1 MPPKTT
7 NCRYYPGVCSNK
19 TLDLF
24 WDEKCFPLIEHSQVI
39 FNTFHHLYCLMCD
52 NGYVD
57 ACDEWIGIIKPFNS
71 LENSISKKNASA
83 EFSFRNTQNR
93 YPWICSLR
101 SKGRRSRHYCAVTL
115 LSRAPGPTVLV
126 GPAHCTF
133 LCKSSRGVVN
143 NCCCGGPNDCSDVN
157 ERCGT
162 NPRVV
167 KLTGSDADILCGE
180 WETGDTPPTASGEKY
195 NIVLNIKEIIRH
207 PDFTVNL
214 NGSIYIQNDI
224 AVFKVDDTVLS
235 KVSQISK
242 HLNKVV

>member
-1 MPPKTT
+1 MSCGLSSKSYQSPDPPLPPLD
-7 NCRYYPGVCSNK
+7 NVICVCS
-19 TLDLF
+19 L
-24 WDEKCFPLIEHSQVI
+24 
-39 FNTFHHLYCLMCD
+39 
-52 NGYVD
+52 
-57 ACDEWIGIIKPFNS
+57 
-71 LENSISKKNASA
+71 
-83 EFSFRNTQNR
+83 
-93 YPWICSLR
+93 
-101 SKGRRSRHYCAVTL
+101 
-115 LSRAPGPTVLV
+115 
-126 GPAHCTF
+126 
-133 LCKSSRGVVN
+133 N
-143 NCCCGGPNDCSDVN
+143 NCCCGGPNDCSDIN

-224 AVFKVDDTVLS
+224 AVFKVDDTILS

-242 HLNKVV
+242 HLFKMV